1 MAQATATKIYE
12 YEGKKY
18 RLADH
23 RDIGKKAYFSDE
35 GFSDAIGAG
44 DSMILHVALTDITS
58 SEECLFQCDTES
70 WWAYAFVEL
79 EAPVPAVVPFNGTL
93 EVGQWYETNEEKR
106 LHCNSRTHHDTYPM
120 VMVEEDGCVETY
132 MEKGLWIEDNDMDAE
147 DSIALHLVGCTGFD
161 WAKPVPPA
169 PAPEPQPVD
178 TRPAPPAGWRYVAE
192 DEVLVAGDKYMQ
204 PGRDLIALN
213 GVCSGLGETTRKLQT
228 QGTGH
233 WNQDWVGV
241 IRKIPKRDTG
251 VAETD
256 GWRILGDD
264 EIVQEGDWYNATL
277 NLWKQYPIG
286 TQLTAGNMA
295 GWVKVGFNDKDI
307 GKMAGRGAG
316 TLVYARKAEVQAE
329 TPALSYEGLVKA
341 LVKPGQDIVDEMT
354 ASDAHLMH
362 MVVGVCGEAGEL
374 LDAVKK
380 AVIYRKELDR
390 VNVIEELGDIEFYM
404 EGLRQGLGITREQ
417 CIKENSAKLTKRYG
431 SMYSN
436 EAAKN
441 RADKAN

>member
-23 RDIGKKAYFSDE
+23 RDIGKEVYMDDADIEQAISDPCLLE
-35 GFSDAIGAG
+35 
-44 DSMILHVALTDITS
+44 LTDISVTS
-58 SEECLFQCDTES
+58 DFPFKTAACG
-70 WWAYAFVEL
+70 WRHAFVEL
-79 EAPVPAVVPFNGTL
+79 EAPVLAVVPFNGTL

-132 MEKGLWIEDNDMDAE
+132 MEKGLWIEDHDMDAE

-161 WAKPVPPA
+161 WPKPVSPA

-178 TRPAPPAGWRYVAE
+178 TRPAPPAGWRYVAA
-192 DEVLVAGDKYMQ
+192 DEVLVEGDVYMTNTRTD
-204 PGRDLIALN
+204 GD
-213 GVCSGLGETTRKLQT
+213 VCSGIGKTVAELQK
-228 QGTGH
+228 QGQGN
-233 WNQDWVGV
+233 WASYWVGV

-264 EIVQEGDWYNATL
+264 EIVQEGDWCNAIR
-277 NLWKQYPIG
+277 NPWKLYPIG
-286 TQLTAGNMA
+286 TQCYAGNIA
-295 GWVKVGFNDKDI
+295 GWIKVGFNDKDI
-307 GKMAGRGAG
+307 GKMAGPISS
-316 TLVYARKAEVQAE
+316 TLVYARKVEQKE
-329 TPALSYEGLVKA
+329 TPALSYEALVKS

-354 ASDAHLMH
+354 ATDAHLMH

-404 EGLRQGLGITREQ
+404 EGLRQELGITREQ
-417 CIKENSAKLTKRYG
+417 CIKENIAKLTKRYG